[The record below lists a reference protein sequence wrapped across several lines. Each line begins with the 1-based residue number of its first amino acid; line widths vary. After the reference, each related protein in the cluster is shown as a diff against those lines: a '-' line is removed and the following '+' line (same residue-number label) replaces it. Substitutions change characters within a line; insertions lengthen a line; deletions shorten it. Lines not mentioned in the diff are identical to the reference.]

1 MPRRQEPFSLVRR
14 PGSPYWYYKLG
25 PWKTYKSTGKT
36 VKADAISVAIEAL
49 EKESEVPGGPTLRK
63 YAAPF
68 FVWETCPHVKRLVA
82 EGKSITRYH
91 VKDMR
96 RVLEN
101 HLFTDAIA
109 DVRLGKLK
117 RSHILDCRGRLV
129 EKLDYTRTVQ
139 KAVGVLKTILKE
151 AYFREDISRDPTVGI
166 GLSRYEPKEIG
177 AFTAEELKALFPAKS
192 PGPWRDLTS
201 YAVFLTAATTGM
213 RRGEILALTWES
225 VDFKGQTIEIRQAWK
240 DRHELGLPKWGK
252 TRITPMPEQLS
263 VALKKVQSKSKNTD
277 PGDLVFCYDD
287 GARLGGTWWQQNFR
301 SGLKTAGIDHE
312 ERHLRPHSFRH
323 TLNSIL
329 REKGYD
335 AAKIR
340 AALGWS
346 NEDVQDGYTH
356 WTGSAF
362 DGQRRIVN
370 GVFGSYDS

>member
-36 VKADAISVAIEAL
+36 VKADAISVALEAL
-49 EKESEVPGGPTLRK
+49 EKEAGDPGGPTVRK
-63 YAAPF
+63 YADPF

-96 RVLEN
+96 RILEN
-101 HLFTDAIA
+101 HLLTDPVAK
-109 DVRLGKLK
+109 VRLGALK
-117 RSHILDCRGRLV
+117 RSHILDFRERLI
-129 EKLDYTRTVQ
+129 EKLGYTRTVQ

-166 GLSRYEPKEIG
+166 GVSRYQPKEIG
-177 AFTAEELKALFPAKS
+177 VFTAEELQTLFPAS
-192 PGPWRDLTS
+192 PPGPWEDLND

-213 RRGEILALTWES
+213 RRGEILALTWEC
-225 VDFKGQTIEIRQAWK
+225 VDFKEQAIEIRQAWK
-240 DRHELGLPKWGK
+240 DRHEMGPPKWGK
-252 TRITPMPEQLS
+252 TRVTPMPEQLS
-263 VALKKVQSKSKNTD
+263 VTLKKVQRKSANTK
-277 PGDLVFCYDD
+277 PGDLVFCYDN
-287 GARLGGTWWQQNFR
+287 GARFGGTWWAKHFT
-301 SGLKTAGIDHE
+301 SAMEKAKIDRE
-312 ERHLRPHSFRH
+312 ARNLRPHSFRH

-346 NEDVQDGYTH
+346 SEDVQDGYTH
-356 WTGSAF
+356 WNGAALN
-362 DGQRRIVN
+362 GQRSIVN
-370 GVFGSYDS
+370 EVFSTQ

>member
-1 MPRRQEPFSLVRR
+1 MARPAEPFSLIKR
-14 PGSPYWYYKLG
+14 PKTKFWYYKLG
-25 PWKTYKSTGKT
+25 GWKGYKSTGKAL
-36 VKADAISVAIEAL
+36 KSDAISVALEAL
-49 EKESEVPGGPTLRK
+49 DAEKPDPSGPTLRK

-96 RVLEN
+96 RILEN
-101 HLFTDAIA
+101 HLLTDSIA
-109 DVRLGKLK
+109 KVRLGKLK
-117 RSHILDCRGRLV
+117 RFHILDYRERLV

-166 GLSRYEPKEIG
+166 GVSRYQPKEIG
-177 AFTAEELKALFPAKS
+177 AFTAEELKALFPAIP
-192 PGPWRDLTS
+192 PGPWGDLTG

-213 RRGEILALTWES
+213 RRGEILALTWECVS
-225 VDFKGQTIEIRQAWK
+225 FKEQTIEIRQAWK
-240 DRHELGLPKWGK
+240 DRHEMGPPKWGK
-252 TRITPMPEQLS
+252 TRVTPIPVQLS
-263 VALKKVQSKSKNTD
+263 ATLKKVQKKSNNTKS
-277 PGDLVFCYDD
+277 GDLVFCYED
-287 GARLGGTWWQQNFR
+287 GARLGGTWWAKRFT
-301 SGLKTAGIDHE
+301 SAL
-312 ERHLRPHSFRH
+312 ERAEINRGGRNLRPHSFRH

-346 NEDVQDGYTH
+346 SEDVQDGYTH
-356 WTGSAF
+356 WNGSAL
-362 DGQRRIVN
+362 DGQRTIVSE
-370 GVFGSYDS
+370 VFGTQ

>member
-14 PGSPYWYYKLG
+14 PGSPFWYYKLG
-25 PWKTYKSTGKT
+25 PWRTYKSTGKT
-36 VKADAISVAIEAL
+36 VKADAISVALEAL
-49 EKESEVPGGPTLRK
+49 EKESDDPGGPTVRK
-63 YAAPF
+63 YAVPF
-68 FVWETCPHVKRLVA
+68 FIWETCPHVNRLVT

-91 VKDMR
+91 VRDMR
-96 RVLEN
+96 RVLER
-101 HLFTDAIA
+101 HLLTDSIA

-117 RSHILDCRGRLV
+117 RSHILDYRGRLV

-166 GLSRYEPKEIG
+166 GVSRYQPKEIG
-177 AFTAEELKALFPAKS
+177 TFTIEELEALFPAKP

-213 RRGEILALTWES
+213 RRGEILALAWEC
-225 VDFKGQTIEIRQAWK
+225 VDFGERSIKVCQAWK
-240 DRHELGLPKWGK
+240 DRHEIGPPKWGK
-252 TRITPMPEQLS
+252 TRVTPMPEQLS
-263 VALKKVQSKSKNTD
+263 ATLKKVQKKSTNTD
-277 PGDLVFCYDD
+277 PGDLVFCYED
-287 GARLGGTWWQQNFR
+287 GARLGGTWWQKRFR
-301 SGLKTAGIDHE
+301 SGLKAAGIDY
-312 ERHLRPHSFRH
+312 ERRNLRPHSFRH

-340 AALGWS
+340 ATLGWS

-356 WTGSAF
+356 WSSSAF
-362 DGQRRIVN
+362 DGQRTIVN
-370 GVFGSYDS
+370 GVFGSTDS